1 MKQITYSMKISLVLN
16 TLSACFS
23 MSLSANLIDL
33 QDCHAQHR
41 NSIISRPV
49 LQSKFSDLQMKWNLF
64 NECRYSCNRL
74 RGGSGVLGIESGR
87 KEMVKRAKS
96 FEVVSGTVF
105 WEDEDKNNTVSFAVE
120 DEVIW

>member
-1 MKQITYSMKISLVLN
+1 M
-16 TLSACFS
+16 
-23 MSLSANLIDL
+23 
-33 QDCHAQHR
+33 
-41 NSIISRPV
+41 
-49 LQSKFSDLQMKWNLF
+49 
-64 NECRYSCNRL
+64 
-74 RGGSGVLGIESGR
+74 LGIESGR